1 MGGWEQV
8 ELHLHLHFQVCYRL
22 RPWFPNMNL
31 KELFAEDRGVSPVIG
46 VILMVAI
53 TVILAA
59 VIGAFVLQIGGDLG
73 ESAPQAS
80 ISISD
85 TNADENTIELRHGGG
100 DTIEWDE
107 TRLVVEHD
115 DDTLRWNS
123 PNDDSFATSDRVTI
137 NTSNEDDSIDGIG
150 TEDEEEE
157 EVATLNTSTQTT
169 LEDDD
174 EASPLGSDNRVT
186 VTMIDRPSGEIIFE
200 RTVRV

>member
-1 MGGWEQV
+1 V
-8 ELHLHLHFQVCYRL
+8 VLHLHLRFQVCYRL
-22 RPWFPNMNL
+22 RLWFPNMNL
-31 KELFAEDRGVSPVIG
+31 KELFTEDRGVSPVIG

-85 TNADENTIELRHGGG
+85 TNADADTIELRHGGG

-115 DDTLRWNS
+115 DDTLQWNS

-137 NTSNEDDSIDGIG
+137 NTSNADGDVDGIDEG
-150 TEDEEEE
+150 VEEEDEI
-157 EVATLNTSTQTT
+157 ATLNTSTQTT
-169 LEDDD
+169 VEDNDRR
-174 EASPLGSDNRVT
+174 SPLDADNRVT

>member
-1 MGGWEQV
+1 VDCGRGTQ
-8 ELHLHLHFQVCYRL
+8 
-22 RPWFPNMNL
+22 PMNL
-31 KELFAEDRGVSPVIG
+31 KELFTEDRGVSPVIG

-85 TNADENTIELRHGGG
+85 TNADANTTQLRHGGG

-107 TRLVVEHD
+107 TRLVFENETE
-115 DDTLRWNS
+115 TLEWDA
-123 PNDDSFATSDRVTI
+123 PGDAPFATSDRATI
-137 NTSNEDDSIDGIG
+137 NTSDVIDSED
-150 TEDEEEE
+150 T
-157 EVATLNTSTQTT
+157 ATINTSSGDSFQ
-169 LEDDD
+169 EDNNEIIDLQGD
-174 EASPLGSDNRVT
+174 ERIT
-186 VTMIDRPSGEIIFE
+186 VTMIDKPSGEIIFE